1 MGYTFNDHWVTE
13 SLRLRESLWG
23 PLEDSAE
30 AGRARAQG
38 GSFETRLLA
47 RTRSLAQREGL
58 TDTLNNWR
66 MVARLTLLLF
76 AATAFIVGCCAAM
89 GALGRSG
96 SVNLAP
102 AVVALL
108 GLNTL
113 AFLLWLASFGMQA
126 TGTTGSLLAGAWLKV
141 TRKLVRGPDAVL
153 LPRALLELLAR
164 QRLQRW
170 SAGVLSHWFW
180 TLALTGALLTLLGM
194 LATRRYTFQWETT
207 LLSPDTFVVLVQGL
221 GWLPSLLGFPQPS
234 AEVIRNSSGLLALPE
249 SAHAIWSVWLIGLVV
264 VYGLLPRIAALIL
277 SALVMRRRLARL
289 AIDASLPGVAELHD
303 RLMPASEST
312 GIDAPAPQPEPASA
326 HPARRPAGSQTQCG
340 LLGLELPADLPWPP
354 QAIPPG
360 VDDLGIVD
368 TREQRRQVLDAL
380 RRQPAQR
387 LLVCCDARQTPDR
400 GALALLTELASLSN
414 DMRLALL
421 PEGEPPRREQWQ
433 RQLLDAGFMP
443 EQIQTGA
450 ASGLQ
455 WLDGQGHEAAGANSV
470 HLGSR
475 PHAPLANQ
483 PGEPTG

>member
-1 MGYTFNDHWVTE
+1 MAYTFNDHWITE

-38 GSFETRLLA
+38 GSFEARLLA
-47 RTRSLAQREGL
+47 RTRLLAQREGL

-66 MVARLTLLLF
+66 MMARLTLLFF
-76 AATAFIVGCCAAM
+76 AAAAFLAGCCAAM
-89 GALGRSG
+89 GALGRGG

-113 AFLLWLASFGMQA
+113 AFVLWLASFGMQA
-126 TGTTGSLLAGAWLKV
+126 TGATGSLLAGAWLKV

-164 QRLQRW
+164 ERLQRW
-170 SAGVLSHWFW
+170 GAGVLSHWFW
-180 TLALTGALLTLLGM
+180 TLALAGALLTLLGM

-207 LLSPDTFVVLVQGL
+207 LLSPDTFVVLVHGL

-234 AEVIRNSSGLLALPE
+234 AEVIRNSSGLLSLPE

-277 SALVMRRRLARL
+277 SALVVRRRLARL
-289 AIDASLPGVAELHD
+289 AIDPSLPGVAELHD

-312 GIDAPAPQPEPASA
+312 GIDAPAPPSHAAGIPPAQ
-326 HPARRPAGSQTQCG
+326 RPAGRQTLRA
-340 LLGLELPADLPWPP
+340 LLGLELPADLGWPP
-354 QAIPPG
+354 QPLPGG

-368 TREQRRQVLDAL
+368 TREQRHQVLDTL
-380 RRQPAQR
+380 RRHPAQR

-400 GALALLTELASLSN
+400 GALALLAELASLSG

-421 PEGEPPRREQWQ
+421 PESDPPRREQWQ
-433 RQLLDAGFMP
+433 RQLLDTGFLP
-443 EQIQTGA
+443 EQIHAGTEQ
-450 ASGLQ
+450 GLQ
-455 WLDGQGHEAAGANSV
+455 WLAGTTSGRQAS
-470 HLGSR
+470 
-475 PHAPLANQ
+475 A
-483 PGEPTG
+483 GEPRHDR

>member
-1 MGYTFNDHWVTE
+1 MGYTLNDHWVTE

-38 GSFETRLLA
+38 GSFEARLL
-47 RTRSLAQREGL
+47 TRSRLLAQREGL
-58 TDTLNNWR
+58 TDTLTNWR

-76 AATAFIVGCCAAM
+76 AAAAFVVGCGAAM
-89 GALGRSG
+89 GALGRGG

-126 TGTTGSLLAGAWLKV
+126 TGATGSLLASAWLKL
-141 TRKLVRGPDAVL
+141 THKLVRGPDAAL

-180 TLALTGALLTLLGM
+180 TLALSGALLTLLGM

-207 LLSPDTFVVLVQGL
+207 LLSPDTFVLLVQGL
-221 GWLPSLLGFPQPS
+221 GWLPSVLGFPQPS
-234 AEVIRNSSGLLALPE
+234 AGVIRSSGGLHSLPE
-249 SAHAIWSVWLIGLVV
+249 SAHALWSVWLIGLVV
-264 VYGLLPRIAALIL
+264 VYGLLPRIVALLLSVAIL
-277 SALVMRRRLARL
+277 RRRLARL
-289 AIDASLPGVAELHD
+289 AIDPSLPGLAELHD

-312 GIDAPAPQPEPASA
+312 GIDAPAPLPQPASLHQA
-326 HPARRPAGSQTQCG
+326 QRPAGVRSQLG
-340 LLGLELPADLPWPP
+340 LLGLELPADLLWPP
-354 QAIPPG
+354 QPVPPG

-400 GALALLTELASLSN
+400 GALALLTELASLSSEI
-414 DMRLALL
+414 RLALL
-421 PEGEPPRREQWQ
+421 PEGEPPRRQQWQ

-443 EQIQTGA
+443 EQIDTGA
-450 ASGLQ
+450 QRGLQ
-455 WLDGQGHEAAGANSV
+455 WLAEHKQHDAGCPA
-470 HLGSR
+470 
-475 PHAPLANQ
+475 Q
-483 PGEPTG
+483 PGEPTP